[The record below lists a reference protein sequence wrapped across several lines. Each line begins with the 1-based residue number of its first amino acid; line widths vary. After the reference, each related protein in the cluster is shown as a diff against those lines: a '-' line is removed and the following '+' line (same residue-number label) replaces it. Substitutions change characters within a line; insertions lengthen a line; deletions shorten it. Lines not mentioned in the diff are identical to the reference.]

1 MVRWHLRSKRTRA
14 GAKVNRNSKK
24 KKFQRGSEF
33 LETRIHKKKTKVSR
47 TLGGNVK
54 VRSLSFDFVNVA
66 DPKTGK
72 IHKAKIL
79 TVQENPAN
87 PHYVRRNVITKGAIL
102 KTDAGLAKVTSRP
115 GQHGTINAIVVE
127 EKKTSK

>member
-1 MVRWHLRSKRTRA
+1 
-14 GAKVNRNSKK
+14 VNRNSKK

>member
-1 MVRWHLRSKRTRA
+1 MVRWHLKSIRTA
-14 GAKVNRNSKK
+14 QGAKINRSSKK
-24 KKFQRGSEF
+24 KRFQRGSEF
-33 LETRIHKKKTKVSR
+33 LETRIHKKKTKVER
-47 TLGGNVK
+47 VFGGNLK
-54 VRSLSFDFVNVA
+54 VRALAFEFANIA

-79 TVQENPAN
+79 SVQDNPAN

-115 GQHGTINAIVVE
+115 GQDGTVNAVAVE
-127 EKKTSK
+127 EKKSSK